1 MMTCSCTSW
10 AGETYQYQK
19 SWSASLLKEWWE
31 MQMIFL
37 TGFTKNERNK
47 RWLRFGKVITWP
59 FLLPLIL
66 ETLYNILFYCTVNV
80 NMKERNK
87 SLLQEVQDN
96 RGEHRIKVS
105 QKTQREGQDKTRR
118 RKRLRKAERGEEGQ
132 MFTDRLI
139 FPFIALCDLFLN
151 IQSEQQQTPGQKC
164 KIIFKQV

>member
-19 SWSASLLKEWWE
+19 SWSASLLEEWWE
-31 MQMIFL
+31 MQMILL

-47 RWLRFGKVITWP
+47 RFGKVITWP

-118 RKRLRKAERGEEGQ
+118 RKRLRKAERGDEGQ
-132 MFTDRLI
+132 MFTHRLI
-139 FPFIALCDLFLN
+139 FPFIALFYSL
-151 IQSEQQQTPGQKC
+151 
-164 KIIFKQV
+164 IFRASSSKHQVGNVK